1 MLQLLLAF
9 AGYYRDQI
17 PYVFLVAFVIFYIYQ
32 VRLHKAHISSKEF
45 ALKKTQKG
53 LKDLI
58 VKKRY
63 NERKYQKAVEEKKMD
78 IHFLKLRI
86 KKYEQEI
93 KIFQYQE
100 PNFSNSPCLEHKKTK
115 ASKSPLSMFQKLV
128 NQICRLNP
136 LIKFDEKRNRKGK
149 QQDALFMFMGM
160 MKISIELIPIAGRDV
175 TSQLATES

>member
-93 KIFQYQE
+93 KIFQIKNTKVALGIAAKAKNTLKE
-100 PNFSNSPCLEHKKTK
+100 KGEDCLYKIRTPTHKIRKPKNTK
-115 ASKSPLSMFQKLV
+115 A
-128 NQICRLNP
+128 RLY
-136 LIKFDEKRNRKGK
+136 LW
-149 QQDALFMFMGM
+149 L
-160 MKISIELIPIAGRDV
+160 
-175 TSQLATES
+175 

>member
-1 MLQLLLAF
+1 MLQLLLAYI
-9 AGYYRDQI
+9 GYYRDPI

-32 VRLHKAHISSKEF
+32 LRLHKAHISSKEF

-53 LKDLI
+53 LKGTCTFALNLDKNFRVWNFIDLI

-93 KIFQYQE
+93 KIFQIKNTKVALGIAAKAKNTLKE
-100 PNFSNSPCLEHKKTK
+100 KGEHCLYKIRTPTHKIRKPKNTK
-115 ASKSPLSMFQKLV
+115 A
-128 NQICRLNP
+128 RLY
-136 LIKFDEKRNRKGK
+136 LW
-149 QQDALFMFMGM
+149 L
-160 MKISIELIPIAGRDV
+160 
-175 TSQLATES
+175 